1 MLIDHRIILWTR
13 SSSIYGVKWHL
24 WPRNCI
30 FPNSDWDSILIYNGN
45 TWYSAVPTCGM
56 VHVENAFF
64 TRHDCSNCFLTQDE
78 QRFFLQG
85 YLLFF
90 KNPNIFLN
98 FRFVNMKSM
107 ISWYSCFVRHQV
119 ITLELWVNFYL
130 SVLIRKISVF
140 WYQCLKRSRKIR
152 ESESTSM

>member
-1 MLIDHRIILWTR
+1 MEFVRYCFILELSFFQDNIVSFNVWCLEIIE
-13 SSSIYGVKWHL
+13 SFV
-24 WPRNCI
+24 
-30 FPNSDWDSILIYNGN
+30 NSRLLYIWSEMTLMTPELHISEFWLRFDTYIQREYLVFCRTYMW
-45 TWYSAVPTCGM
+45 
-56 VHVENAFF
+56 HVENAFF

-107 ISWYSCFVRHQV
+107 ISWFSCFVRHQV
-119 ITLELWVNFYL
+119 ITLKLWVNFL
-130 SVLIRKISVF
+130 FVSF
-140 WYQCLKRSRKIR
+140 D
-152 ESESTSM
+152 T